1 MIKSLALSTI
11 RFRFHLKPIINTKRN
26 KLHDIKGFPNYI
38 LENEMK
44 WEIFDVLSVYYHLKN
59 NFWNNFSSKSK
70 TQLLTGL
77 ILRQPS
83 AAQNLI
89 KRFWMWS
96 RRITKI
102 YLTSHKEHYSFP
114 KPGQHKSVTQLE
126 NKSLSKLKWYPYVP
140 YLNLIISSPS
150 ILDLH
155 LNNMHCHS
163 GHVTVLPNC
172 PGHAGLKLKEIAE
185 YS

>member
-1 MIKSLALSTI
+1 MNYSNIKYCIAENQKTLHTAIPVPNTKECPVTSIHILLSSYKSPVQMIKSLALSTI

-83 AAQNLI
+83 AAHNLI

-102 YLTSHKEHYSFP
+102 YQFEQLKSIICPPIIIIYSI
-114 KPGQHKSVTQLE
+114 
-126 NKSLSKLKWYPYVP
+126 Y
-140 YLNLIISSPS
+140 
-150 ILDLH
+150 
-155 LNNMHCHS
+155 
-163 GHVTVLPNC
+163 
-172 PGHAGLKLKEIAE
+172 
-185 YS
+185 